1 MLEYIRIQR
10 FKTLLD
16 ASFSMSWLNLFSGLN
31 GMGKS
36 SLIQTLLLLRQSH
49 ERRVLQNRGLLLKG
63 EYINLGIGQDIL
75 AAQAETEL
83 IEFLLTW
90 ESHMPVHFIFDYA
103 QSSDLQPLKHN
114 HILDYPENVS
124 LFNGNFQ
131 YLSADRIGPSNQ
143 YELSDF
149 VLRELNSLG
158 NHGEYAVQFIAE
170 YGAKPIGIAAMQH
183 IQAATNT
190 FLENLNGWMSE
201 ISPGVRVRASIQ
213 PQFNAATLAY
223 AFEQG
228 KELTADFKPQNV
240 GFGLTYALPIVTS
253 LLRAKPGD
261 LVLIENPESHLHPA
275 GQSALGRMCAL
286 VAAHGVQ
293 LILETHS
300 DHFLNGIRVA
310 VKNGLIPSEQV
321 RLFYLERNQKDGSH
335 ASIVHNPT
343 IDREGHIDYWPTGF
357 FDEWDNCLEKLL

>member
-1 MLEYIRIQR
+1 MLEFISIKR

-16 ASFSMSWLNLFSGLN
+16 ASFPLSSLNLFSGLN

-49 ERRVLQNRGLLLKG
+49 ERRVLQDRGLLLKG
-63 EYINLGIGQDIL
+63 EYINLGIGQDIFS
-75 AAQAETEL
+75 AQAEIEQ

-90 ESHMPVHFIFDYA
+90 QSHAPVRFSFNYA
-103 QSSDLQPLKHN
+103 QSSDLQPLEKGSFMT
-114 HILDYPENVS
+114 YPEDAS

-131 YLSADRIGPSNQ
+131 YLSADRIGPRNQ

-149 VLRELNSLG
+149 ALRELNSLG

-170 YGAKPIGIAAMQH
+170 YGAKPIAIAAMRH
-183 IQAATNT
+183 VRAVANT

-201 ISPGVRVRASIQ
+201 ISPGVRVRAAIQ

-223 AFEQG
+223 AYEQG
-228 KELTADFKPQNV
+228 KEFTADFKPQNV
-240 GFGLTYALPIVTS
+240 GFGLTYALPVVTS

-261 LVLIENPESHLHPA
+261 LVLIENPESHMHPA

-310 VKNGLIPSEQV
+310 VKKGLIPAEQV
-321 RLFYLERNQKDGSH
+321 RLFYLERHQKDASH
-335 ASIVHNPT
+335 ASLVYNPK
-343 IDREGHIDYWPTGF
+343 IDGQGRIDYWPKGF
-357 FDEWDNCLEKLL
+357 FDEWDDCLEQLL